1 MRNSGFTAGKFLAR
15 GKQVAL
21 DGTRLL
27 PQDLFIG
34 GTIKVRCHEFVIL
47 DADERT
53 IKHMEA
59 NCLKWPQSNLKS
71 IMHRMQI
78 AGDAIQE
85 QVQAWGDAAVG
96 YDAIKSILQA
106 AGIHLTTQESI
117 TLFRALDPKNSG
129 FIRTSSLVL

>member
-1 MRNSGFTAGKFLAR
+1 M
-15 GKQVAL
+15 
-21 DGTRLL
+21 

-34 GTIKVRCHEFVIL
+34 GSVKVRCHEFEIL

-53 IKHMEA
+53 IKHMEN

-71 IMHRMQI
+71 ITQRLQI

-85 QVQAWGDAAVG
+85 QVVAWGDAAVG
-96 YDAIKSILQA
+96 YDAIKSVLQA
-106 AGIHLTTQESI
+106 AGVHITVQESI

-129 FIRTSSLVL
+129 FIRTSALLV